1 MVGVVPRRHHPVF
14 RVLRHLDEF
23 FVRSGRARDKHG
35 GAEAG
40 IDQEIAHQVLPVTL
54 ARADRCRRY
63 RHCSA
68 LTPRDFVADIFVACT
83 AACTAASSIRQMYV
97 CRATILLRGE
107 AMLSSM
113 HS

>member
-1 MVGVVPRRHHPVF
+1 MVGVVSRRHHPVF

-40 IDQEIAHQVLPVTL
+40 IDQEIAHQSPPCDTCTGRPMQALPSL
-54 ARADRCRRY
+54 QRADAP
-63 RHCSA
+63 S
-68 LTPRDFVADIFVACT
+68 LVADFFVACT

-97 CRATILLRGE
+97 CRATILLRG
-107 AMLSSM
+107 
-113 HS
+113 